1 MSLVLLGINHTTASI
16 ALREKVAFPPEK
28 LSSALQEICG
38 LEVVNEAV
46 IVSTCN
52 RTEIYLDCSGIE
64 GLNNDEISA
73 DDLHENRRLA
83 DYQQSVSKW
92 LAGFHNLSQSE
103 LEASCY
109 VAGADD
115 VVRHLMRV
123 SCGLD
128 SMVLGEPQILGQIK
142 SAFAVSK
149 DLNAVGPGLG
159 RAFQDA
165 FSIAKEV
172 RTDTAIGEN
181 PVSVAYAAVALAE
194 RIFSH
199 IDTLSVLLIGAGR
212 TIELVAR
219 HLSERGVTK
228 ITVAN
233 RTLDN
238 ALELAAKFSAKGV
251 LLSEI
256 PEQLIHTDVVVS
268 STNSQL
274 PLLGKGAVERALKQ
288 RRHKPMLLIDL
299 AVPRDIEAEVGDI
312 PDAYL
317 YSVDDISAVIEDGVK
332 SRTEAAEQAK
342 SIIERGVED
351 YRKHVNSLNA
361 VATLRAFRS
370 KADEIRESEL
380 QRALK
385 ALEKGE
391 APADIISALARG
403 LTNKLI
409 HSPSVAMK
417 KASAE
422 GRDEILILT
431 QELFELGKDGKD
443 NSG

>member
-1 MSLVLLGINHTTASI
+1 
-16 ALREKVAFPPEK
+16 
-28 LSSALQEICG
+28 
-38 LEVVNEAV
+38 
-46 IVSTCN
+46 
-52 RTEIYLDCSGIE
+52 
-64 GLNNDEISA
+64 
-73 DDLHENRRLA
+73 
-83 DYQQSVSKW
+83 
-92 LAGFHNLSQSE
+92 
-103 LEASCY
+103 
-109 VAGADD
+109 
-115 VVRHLMRV
+115 
-123 SCGLD
+123 
-128 SMVLGEPQILGQIK
+128 
-142 SAFAVSK
+142 
-149 DLNAVGPGLG
+149 
-159 RAFQDA
+159 
-165 FSIAKEV
+165 
-172 RTDTAIGEN
+172 
-181 PVSVAYAAVALAE
+181 
-194 RIFSH
+194 
-199 IDTLSVLLIGAGR
+199 VLLIGAGR

>member
-1 MSLVLLGINHTTASI
+1 MTLVLVGINHTTASI

-28 LSSALQEICG
+28 LGPALQEVCQ
-38 LEVVNEAV
+38 LESVNEAV

-52 RTEIYLDCSGIE
+52 RTEIYLDCSGND
-64 GLNNDEISA
+64 GLNNDETSIDNA
-73 DDLHENRRLA
+73 RANRQLI
-83 DYQQSVSKW
+83 DYQQIIVQW
-92 LAGFHNLSQSE
+92 LARFHALPQPE
-103 LEASCY
+103 LDASCY
-109 VAGADD
+109 VAGSDD

-149 DLNAVGPGLG
+149 DVNVVGPGLG
-159 RAFQDA
+159 RAFQEA

-181 PVSVAYAAVALAE
+181 PVSVAFAAVALAE
-194 RIFSH
+194 RIFSNLSS
-199 IDTLSVLLIGAGR
+199 LSVLLIGAGR

-219 HLSERGVTK
+219 HLAERGVTQ

-299 AVPRDIEAEVGDI
+299 AVPRDIEEEVGDI

-332 SRTEAAEQAK
+332 SRTEAAAQAQ
-342 SIIERGVED
+342 SIIDRGVEE

-361 VATLRAFRS
+361 VATLKAFRS
-370 KADEIRESEL
+370 KADEIREAEL
-380 QRALK
+380 SRALK

-391 APADIISALARG
+391 SPADIIASLARG
-403 LTNKLI
+403 ITNKLI

-422 GRDEILILT
+422 GRDEILVLT
-431 QELFELGKDGKD
+431 QELFELGSDDKTK
-443 NSG
+443 NS